1 MSILKTLN
9 RMGMALKYAEDGRRT
24 SGALK
29 GLPSGARMDVGFPVM
44 PITRHLSSNMCD
56 GPR

>member
-9 RMGMALKYAEDGRRT
+9 RMGMALKYAQDGRR
-24 SGALK
+24 S
-29 GLPSGARMDVGFPVM
+29 ARMLNGLRSESQMDICWPVM
-44 PITRHLSSNMCD
+44 PTTKHLSSDIWD

>member
-9 RMGMALKYAEDGRRT
+9 RMGMALKYAQDGRRT
-24 SGALK
+24 AGALN
-29 GLPSGARMDVGFPVM
+29 GLPSATRMDAGFPVM
-44 PITRHLSSNMCD
+44 PITRHLSSDMWN

>member
-9 RMGMALKYAEDGRRT
+9 RMGMALKYAQAGRR
-24 SGALK
+24 S
-29 GLPSGARMDVGFPVM
+29 ARMLNGLRSERQMDICWPVM
-44 PITRHLSSNMCD
+44 PTTKHLSSDIWD

>member
-9 RMGMALKYAEDGRRT
+9 CMGMALKYAQDGRRT
-24 SGALK
+24 ARILN

-44 PITRHLSSNMCD
+44 PITRHLSSNIWD
-56 GPR
+56 DPR